1 VAAIGN
7 LVTHPTQRGKG
18 YARVVTAALLRETF
32 KRVANVTL
40 DVEDE
45 NTPAMRL
52 YQHFGFRHS
61 ADFWEGEL
69 SLRK

>member
-1 VAAIGN
+1 VG
-7 LVTHPTQRGKG
+7 
-18 YARVVTAALLRETF
+18 
-32 KRVANVTL
+32 NVTL